1 MGYGNESEQDLE
13 SGMPLVA
20 GIDPGDP
27 VDRVGEGLGSCSM
40 MRRRWSRRKLPM
52 PGWRRWQVH
61 MMNLP
66 CSLVSAAGRSVNGY

>member
-27 VDRVGEGLGSCSM
+27 VDRVGEDLVFPLTKLDLN
-40 MRRRWSRRKLPM
+40 SRCVFCIPLS
-52 PGWRRWQVH
+52 H
-61 MMNLP
+61 
-66 CSLVSAAGRSVNGY
+66 LVIRPHPFKGVCIAMIIFRP